1 MKIYKCE
8 LCEKK
13 FNQKSNLIAHANR
26 KFKCI
31 DETIEY
37 SIKDVVKLDMTAKTQ
52 KNKTKKIIK

>member
-13 FNQKSNLIAHANR
+13 FNQKSNLIAHTNR